1 VSVLNQT
8 LNEDASYMPTGMDD
22 EMPSGGLGV
31 VDRAPQVDTLS
42 NSGFSEDFAEDARST
57 AGSHGE
63 PEY

>member
-1 VSVLNQT
+1 
-8 LNEDASYMPTGMDD
+8 MDD
-22 EMPSGGLGV
+22 EMPSGGL
-31 VDRAPQVDTLS
+31 DRAPTPTAQVDTLS